1 MITKKRISI
10 AYIFQMIMADSIV
23 VLAIGVGVYIFKI
36 YSKQELPAIPLGV
49 PAFLGTAISILL
61 SFKIS
66 QSYGRWW
73 EARKIWG
80 AIVNDSRSF
89 TLQLQALLGKD
100 MSNDIKTMAY
110 RQIAWCYCLGQSLRG
125 LNPLDNLDEHLS
137 PEDLKVIDKHSNI
150 PLAILQL
157 NSVDIKVLKDKGKID
172 IFSQLKLNDIL
183 SQLTASMGK
192 AERIKSTVFPTTY
205 RLNLHISIYIFLICL
220 TVALSAIPVVYS
232 LLLVLIIG
240 TIFFMLEGAAFN
252 LQDPFEN
259 RPSDT
264 AVTAIA
270 RTVEINIKELL
281 KEENIPE
288 PLAPESFY
296 LM

>member
-1 MITKKRISI
+1 MITKKRISWL
-10 AYIFQMIMADSIV
+10 YILETTVVDFIIVLLLGLAVYCYKMYIKQAPISIPSG
-23 VLAIGVGVYIFKI
+23 IT
-36 YSKQELPAIPLGV
+36 P
-49 PAFLGTAISILL
+49 FLGTAISILL

-89 TLQLQALLGKD
+89 VIQLQSYLNKD
-100 MSNDIKTMAY
+100 SDSNIKKMAH
-110 RQIAWCYCLGQSLRG
+110 RQIAFCYSLGQSLRG
-125 LNPLDNLDEHLS
+125 LNPMDN
-137 PEDLKVIDKHSNI
+137 IDKLIDKRDYQSIETHHNK
-150 PLAILQL
+150 PLALLQKNAL
-157 NSVDIKVLKDKGKID
+157 DVKTIREKGDID
-172 IFSQLKLNDIL
+172 IFSQTKIDDTITR
-183 SQLTASMGK
+183 LTASMGK
-192 AERIKSTVFPTTY
+192 AERIKGTVFPTTY

-220 TVALSAIPVVYS
+220 TITLTNISVFYGLP
-232 LLLVLIIG
+232 LVLIIG
-240 TIFFMLEGAAFN
+240 TLFFMLEGAAYN

-270 RTVEINIKELL
+270 RTIEINIRELL
-281 KEENIPE
+281 GEEEIPE
-288 PLAPESFY
+288 PLKAESFY